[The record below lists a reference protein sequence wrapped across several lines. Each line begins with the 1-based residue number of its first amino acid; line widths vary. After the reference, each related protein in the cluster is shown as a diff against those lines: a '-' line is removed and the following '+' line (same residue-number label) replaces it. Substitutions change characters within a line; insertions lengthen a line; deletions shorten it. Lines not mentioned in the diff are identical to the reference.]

1 MRPLLYIRRRF
12 GLRTLQYGAL
22 LGNHLKIEMEDS
34 PVDYNEE
41 TGEQAYENV
50 AGEVYGGNYTVSRP
64 PPPPSPSGSSSPPV
78 IATCPS
84 TMASSTNSRGPSLTT
99 KSLSFALA
107 SASGVM
113 ERRGRRSP
121 RSFTTL

>member
-1 MRPLLYIRRRF
+1 MH
-12 GLRTLQYGAL
+12 GAL

-84 TMASSTNSRGPSLTT
+84 TMASSTNSRGPIIDNQVVITSSRFCKWRDGEKGSQISPFFHHALTGLT
-99 KSLSFALA
+99 S
-107 SASGVM
+107 
-113 ERRGRRSP
+113 
-121 RSFTTL
+121 